1 MQSYHKAIQEANI
14 AHLRRKRGYRY
25 NLRFLANETG
35 VAGYQLIDI
44 SIIIL
49 PERHSGIAAVAKH
62 ACKYGKSQQRPK

>member
-44 SIIIL
+44 SIIV
-49 PERHSGIAAVAKH
+49 GITRAT
-62 ACKYGKSQQRPK
+62 